1 MPKVALN
8 LRNMLTNDGK
18 GDEHDHHRRSRH
30 QQVAGPP
37 VTVITAAPAN
47 APGIAPSRPKAGADA
62 VPVARTPVEW
72 TYAQRAYIVDWTAL
86 TNRPCSPIPVI
97 RSAA

>member
-1 MPKVALN
+1 
-8 LRNMLTNDGK
+8 MLTNDGK

-30 QQVAGPP
+30 QQVAGLP

-62 VPVARTPVEW
+62 VPVARTPV
-72 TYAQRAYIVDWTAL
+72 DWTAL